1 MKDILQDIVSHTH
14 TLGLGLLKV
23 TTDEEGTNINSIA
36 DDRSIILYAQTKDRV
51 DEFDGVF
58 GMTNLDKLN
67 LHLKNP
73 EYQEKAKIEVVQ
85 ETRNDETFPSHI
97 HFENSAGDFQNDY
110 RFMNKTIIETK
121 LRTVKF
127 KGANWGIEFEPTAAA
142 IGRLKLM
149 AQAHS
154 EEPHVNISKTKEGL
168 VFSFGDAAS
177 HAGQFV
183 FESHGV
189 DGQTLKNTWTYPVG
203 QIQAILN
210 LDGKID
216 MFLSDDG
223 AMKISVNSGLTVY
236 DYILPAQA
244 K

>member
-14 TLGLGLLKV
+14 SLGLGLLKI
-23 TTDEEGTNINSIA
+23 TTEEETVINSLA
-36 DDRSIILYAQTKDRV
+36 DDRSIILFAQTKDRV
-51 DEFDGVF
+51 DDFDGVF
-58 GMTNLDKLN
+58 GMTNLDKLS

-73 EYQEKAKIEVVQ
+73 EYQEKAKIDVVK
-85 ETRNDETFPSHI
+85 ETRNDETFPSHT
-97 HFENSAGDFQNDY
+97 HFENEAGDFQNDY
-110 RFMNKTIIETK
+110 RFMNKAIIETK

-127 KGANWGIEFEPTAAA
+127 KGANWGVEFEPTAAA

-154 EEPHVNISKTKEGL
+154 EEPHVNISLSKAGL
-168 VFSFGDAAS
+168 TFAFGDAAS
-177 HAGQFV
+177 HAGEFV
-183 FESHGV
+183 FEADGV
-189 DGQTLKNTWTYPVG
+189 AGQKLKQTWSYPVG
-203 QIQAILN
+203 QIQSILN
-210 LDGKID
+210 LDGKIK

-223 AMKISVNSGLTVY
+223 AMKISVDSGLTIY